1 MKKNSIMGSFKLELE
16 VQKIKKTAF
25 KNQLK
30 SSSNFIKKRLQQRC
44 LPLNVAKYLRILFFK
59 NICEQLLLNGKR

>member
-1 MKKNSIMGSFKLELE
+1 MKKNSIMGGFKLELE

-30 SSSNFIKKRLQQRC
+30 SSSNFIKKRLQ
-44 LPLNVAKYLRILFFK
+44 
-59 NICEQLLLNGKR
+59 

>member
-16 VQKIKKTAF
+16 VQKIKKAAF